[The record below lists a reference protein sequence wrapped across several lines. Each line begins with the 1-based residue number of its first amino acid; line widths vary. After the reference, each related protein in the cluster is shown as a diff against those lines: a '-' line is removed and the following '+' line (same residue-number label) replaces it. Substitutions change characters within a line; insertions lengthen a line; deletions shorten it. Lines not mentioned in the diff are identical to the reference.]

1 MSTITTQS
9 ILGFVAFASATAV
22 VAIGIKIYMSP
33 RTTSSGGGGGNTL
46 QYVAYGCIALTLL
59 ADMSSKF
66 AALKEAFDN
75 EKTGSTRRF
84 SELMTFMTP
93 LMLLLGIG
101 IMKYSQK

>member
-22 VAIGIKIYMSP
+22 VAIGIKMYMTRS
-33 RTTSSGGGGGNTL
+33 SAIGGSGGQTL

-59 ADMSSKF
+59 SDMSSKF

-101 IMKYSQK
+101 IMKYSSK